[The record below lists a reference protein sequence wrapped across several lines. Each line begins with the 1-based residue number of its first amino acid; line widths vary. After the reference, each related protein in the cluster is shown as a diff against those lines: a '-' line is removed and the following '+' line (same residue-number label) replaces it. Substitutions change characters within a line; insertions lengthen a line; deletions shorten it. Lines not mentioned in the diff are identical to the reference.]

1 MRVFSSVA
9 RLWRHEAFRRLLL
22 LRIVTQTSDGC
33 VQVGLASYVLFS
45 PYQQPNGW
53 SIAAVLALTLLPFSV
68 LGPFVSTVLD
78 RWSRRQILVITDS
91 ARVVFALTICAIV
104 LSGDRSAPMQY
115 ALAGVAL
122 VALSANRFLL
132 AAISAAMAHTVNP
145 DEYLSAN
152 TVMPLVGPLGAVIGG
167 GVVFGSRFIL
177 SKWLPVYE
185 ADAFAF
191 LLAGAG
197 FATSAFL
204 ASRFSR
210 TALGP
215 DHRHHH
221 TAADVLRGLKAAI
234 GHLAHHRPA
243 ALGLSMIGI
252 QRVLWGIAMVGT
264 ILVYRNHFHTV
275 SDVNAAMADLSI
287 WALATGIGFFAASA
301 VTPPMAARFGVR
313 RWMIVLTLLSA
324 IFQAFP
330 GSVFQRVTLVA
341 ASFLLGV
348 ASQSIKICTDTLV
361 QAHIEDSYKGRV
373 FVLYDMIFNASMV
386 VAAVI
391 AAFVLPADGVSVP
404 IFLGLAVAYLVL
416 ALAFTLV
423 SRHLGATTTF
433 DRGTES
439 MRGPAVEP
447 VS

>member
-1 MRVFSSVA
+1 MQVFSSVA

-22 LRIVTQTSDGC
+22 LRIVTQTADGC
-33 VQVGLASYVLFS
+33 VQVGLASYILFS
-45 PYQQPNGW
+45 PYQQP
-53 SIAAVLALTLLPFSV
+53 SAAAIAAVLALTLLPFSI
-68 LGPFVSTVLD
+68 LGPFVSTILD

-91 ARVVFALTICAIV
+91 MRVVFALAIGAIV
-104 LSGDRSAPMQY
+104 GSGNRTAPMQY
-115 ALAGVAL
+115 TLAGVAL
-122 VALSANRFLL
+122 LALSANRFLL

-152 TVMPLVGPLGAVIGG
+152 TVMPLVGPVGAVIGG

-177 SKWLPVYE
+177 GKWLPTYE

-191 LLAGAG
+191 LLAGIG

-221 TAADVLRGLKAAI
+221 SAADVLRGLKAAM
-234 GHLAHHRPA
+234 GHIAHHRPA
-243 ALGLSMIGI
+243 AIGLSMIGI
-252 QRVLWGIAMVGT
+252 QRVLWGVAMVGT
-264 ILVYRNHFHTV
+264 ILTYRNHFHTV
-275 SDVNAAMADLSI
+275 SDVNAAMADISL
-287 WALATGIGFFAASA
+287 WALATGVGFFAASA
-301 VTPPMAARFGVR
+301 VTPPMASRFGVR
-313 RWMIVLTLLSA
+313 RWMIVLALASA
-324 IFQAFP
+324 VFQAFP

-341 ASFLLGV
+341 ASFLLGL
-348 ASQSIKICTDTLV
+348 ASQSFKICTDTLV

-373 FVLYDMIFNASMV
+373 FVVYDMIFNAALV
-386 VAAVI
+386 LAAVI
-391 AAFVLPADGVSVP
+391 AAVVLPADGVSVP
-404 IFLGLAVAYLVL
+404 IFLGLAVAYLFL
-416 ALAFTLV
+416 AVGFILITRRMGSA
-423 SRHLGATTTF
+423 TF

-439 MRGPAVEP
+439 TRGPAVEP

>member
-22 LRIVTQTSDGC
+22 LRIVTQTADGC

-91 ARVVFALTICAIV
+91 SRVVFALTIGVIV
-104 LSGDRSAPMQY
+104 GSGDRSAPMQY
-115 ALAGVAL
+115 TLAGVAL
-122 VALSANRFLL
+122 IALSANRFLL

-177 SKWLPVYE
+177 GRWLPVYE

-191 LLAGAG
+191 FLAGAG

-264 ILVYRNHFHTV
+264 ILTYRNHFHTV

-313 RWMIVLTLLSA
+313 HWMIALSLLSA

-348 ASQSIKICTDTLV
+348 ASQSFKICTDTLV
-361 QAHIEDSYKGRV
+361 QAHIDDSYKGRV

-423 SRHLGATTTF
+423 SRHMGATTTF

-439 MRGPAVEP
+439 MRGPAVES

>member
-53 SIAAVLALTLLPFSV
+53 LIAAVLALTLLPFSV

-78 RWSRRQILVITDS
+78 RWSRRQILVLTDS
-91 ARVVFALTICAIV
+91 ARVVFALTIGAIV

-122 VALSANRFLL
+122 IALSANRFLL

-177 SKWLPVYE
+177 SRWFPVYE

-221 TAADVLRGLKAAI
+221 TAADVLRGLRAAV

-243 ALGLSMIGI
+243 ALGLGMIGI

-264 ILVYRNHFHTV
+264 ILTYRNHFHTV

-287 WALATGIGFFAASA
+287 WALATGVGFFAASA

-313 RWMIVLTLLSA
+313 RWMIVLTIGSA
-324 IFQAFP
+324 VFQAFP

-348 ASQSIKICTDTLV
+348 ASQSFKICTDTLV
-361 QAHIEDSYKGRV
+361 QAHIDDSYKGRV

-423 SRHLGATTTF
+423 SRHMGATTTF

>member
-22 LRIVTQTSDGC
+22 LRIVTQTADGC

-45 PYQQPNGW
+45 PYQQPSGAA
-53 SIAAVLALTLLPFSV
+53 IAAVLALTLLPFSV
-68 LGPFVSTVLD
+68 LGPFVSTILD

-91 ARVVFALTICAIV
+91 MRVVFALVIGVIV
-104 LSGDRSAPMQY
+104 GSGNRSAPVQY

-122 VALSANRFLL
+122 LALSANRFLL

-152 TVMPLVGPLGAVIGG
+152 TVMPLVGPVGAVIGG
-167 GVVFGSRFIL
+167 AVVFGSRFIL
-177 SKWLPVYE
+177 GRWLPTYE

-191 LLAGAG
+191 LLAGIG

-204 ASRFSR
+204 ASRFTR

-221 TAADVLRGLKAAI
+221 SAADVLRGLKAAM
-234 GHLAHHRPA
+234 GHIAHHRPA
-243 ALGLSMIGI
+243 AIGLGMIGI
-252 QRVLWGIAMVGT
+252 QRVLWGVAMVGT
-264 ILVYRNHFHTV
+264 ILIYRNHFHTI
-275 SDVNAAMADLSI
+275 SDVNAAMADISI
-287 WALATGIGFFAASA
+287 WALATGVGFFAASA
-301 VTPPMAARFGVR
+301 VTPPMASRFGVR
-313 RWMIVLTLLSA
+313 RWMIVLTLASA
-324 IFQAFP
+324 VFQAFP
-330 GSVFQRVTLVA
+330 GSVFTRVTLVI
-341 ASFLLGV
+341 ASFLLGL
-348 ASQSIKICTDTLV
+348 ASQSFKICTDTLV

-423 SRHLGATTTF
+423 SRHMGVTTTF

>member
-1 MRVFSSVA
+1 LRVFSSVA

-22 LRIVTQTSDGC
+22 LRIVTQTADGC

-91 ARVVFALTICAIV
+91 ARVVFALTIGVIV
-104 LSGDRSAPMQY
+104 GSGDRSAPMQY
-115 ALAGVAL
+115 TLAGVAL
-122 VALSANRFLL
+122 IALSANRFLL

-210 TALGP
+210 RALGP

-221 TAADVLRGLKAAI
+221 TAADVLRGLMAAI

-243 ALGLSMIGI
+243 ALGLGMIGI
-252 QRVLWGIAMVGT
+252 QRVLWGLAMVGT
-264 ILVYRNHFHTV
+264 ILIYRNHFHTV

-313 RWMIVLTLLSA
+313 HWMIALTLLSA

-348 ASQSIKICTDTLV
+348 ASQSFKICTDTLV

-423 SRHLGATTTF
+423 SRHMGATTTF

>member
-1 MRVFSSVA
+1 LRVFSSVA
-9 RLWRHEAFRRLLL
+9 QLWRHAAFRRLLL
-22 LRIVTQTSDGC
+22 LRIVTQTADGC

-45 PYQQPNGW
+45 PYQQPSGAA
-53 SIAAVLALTLLPFSV
+53 IAAVLALTLLPFSI
-68 LGPFVSTVLD
+68 LGPFVSTILD

-91 ARVVFALTICAIV
+91 MRVVFALVIGGIV
-104 LSGDRSAPMQY
+104 LSGDRSAPVQY
-115 ALAGVAL
+115 GLAGVAL
-122 VALSANRFLL
+122 LALSANRFLL
-132 AAISAAMAHTVNP
+132 AAISAAMAHTINP

-152 TVMPLVGPLGAVIGG
+152 TVMPLVGPVGAVIGG

-177 SKWLPVYE
+177 GRWLPTYE

-191 LLAGAG
+191 LLASIG

-221 TAADVLRGLKAAI
+221 TARDVLRGIKAAL
-234 GHLAHHRPA
+234 GHIAHHRPA
-243 ALGLSMIGI
+243 AIGLTMIGL

-264 ILVYRNHFHTV
+264 ILTYRNHFHTV

-287 WALATGIGFFAASA
+287 WALATGVGFFAASA
-301 VTPPMAARFGVR
+301 VTPPMASRFGVR
-313 RWMIVLTLLSA
+313 RWMIVLTIASA
-324 IFQAFP
+324 VFQAFP
-330 GSVFQRVTLVA
+330 GSVFQKVTLVA

-348 ASQSIKICTDTLV
+348 ASQSFKICTDTLV

-373 FVLYDMIFNASMV
+373 FVVYDMIFNAALV
-386 VAAVI
+386 LAAVI
-391 AAFVLPADGVSVP
+391 AALLLPADGVSVP
-404 IFLGLAVAYLVL
+404 IFLGLALAYLVL
-416 ALAFTLV
+416 AGGFTLA
-423 SRHLGATTTF
+423 SRGMESTTF

-439 MRGPAVEP
+439 TRGPAAEP
-447 VS
+447 VA

>member
-22 LRIVTQTSDGC
+22 LRIVTQSADGC

-45 PYQQPNGW
+45 PYQQPTSGA
-53 SIAAVLALTLLPFSV
+53 IAAVLALTLLPFSI
-68 LGPFVSTVLD
+68 LGPFVSTILD
-78 RWSRRQILVITDS
+78 RWSRRQILVIVDS
-91 ARVVFALTICAIV
+91 MRVVFALAIGAIV

-132 AAISAAMAHTVNP
+132 AAISSAMAHTVDP

-152 TVMPLVGPLGAVIGG
+152 TVMPLVGPAGAVIGG
-167 GVVFGSRFIL
+167 VVVFGSRFIL
-177 SKWLPVYE
+177 GNWFTTYQ

-191 LLAGAG
+191 LLAGVG
-197 FATSAFL
+197 FAISAYL

-210 TALGP
+210 MALGP

-221 TAADVLRGLKAAI
+221 TMADVLRGLKAAM
-234 GHLAHHRPA
+234 GHISHHRPVA
-243 ALGLSMIGI
+243 VGLSMIGI

-264 ILVYRNHFHTV
+264 ILCYRNHFHTV
-275 SDVNAAMADLSI
+275 SDVNAAMGDLSI

-301 VTPPMAARFGVR
+301 VTPPMASRFGVR
-313 RWMIVLTLLSA
+313 RWMIVLALASA
-324 IFQAFP
+324 VFQAFP
-330 GSVFQRVTLVA
+330 GSVFTSVTLVA
-341 ASFLLGV
+341 ASFLLGLT
-348 ASQSIKICTDTLV
+348 SQSFKICTDTLV

-373 FVLYDMIFNASMV
+373 FVVYDMIFNAALV
-386 VAAVI
+386 LAAVI
-391 AAFVLPADGVSVP
+391 AAQILPADGVSVP
-404 IFLGLAVAYLVL
+404 VFLGLAAAYLVL
-416 ALAFTLV
+416 TAGFFLATRNLV
-423 SRHLGATTTF
+423 AATF

-439 MRGPAVEP
+439 TREPVAEP
-447 VS
+447 VSS

>member
-22 LRIVTQTSDGC
+22 LRIVTQTADGC

-53 SIAAVLALTLLPFSV
+53 LIAAVLALTLLPFSV

-78 RWSRRQILVITDS
+78 RWSRRQILVLTDS
-91 ARVVFALTICAIV
+91 ARVVFALTIGAIV

-122 VALSANRFLL
+122 IALSANRFLL

-177 SKWLPVYE
+177 SRWFPVYE

-221 TAADVLRGLKAAI
+221 SAADVLRGLRAAV

-243 ALGLSMIGI
+243 ALGLGMIGI

-264 ILVYRNHFHTV
+264 ILTYRNHFHTV

-287 WALATGIGFFAASA
+287 WALATGVGFFAASA

-313 RWMIVLTLLSA
+313 RWMIVLTIGSA
-324 IFQAFP
+324 VFQAFP

-348 ASQSIKICTDTLV
+348 ASQSFKICTDTLV
-361 QAHIEDSYKGRV
+361 QAHIDDSYKGRV

-423 SRHLGATTTF
+423 SRHMGATTTF

>member
-1 MRVFSSVA
+1 LRVFSSVA

-22 LRIVTQTSDGC
+22 LRIVTQTADGC

-53 SIAAVLALTLLPFSV
+53 LIAAVLALTLLPFSV

-91 ARVVFALTICAIV
+91 ARVVFALTIGAIV

-177 SKWLPVYE
+177 SRWFPVYE

-221 TAADVLRGLKAAI
+221 TAADVLRGLRAAV

-243 ALGLSMIGI
+243 ALGLGMIGI

-264 ILVYRNHFHTV
+264 ILTYRNHFHTV

-287 WALATGIGFFAASA
+287 WALATGVGFFAASA

-313 RWMIVLTLLSA
+313 RWMIALTLLSA

-348 ASQSIKICTDTLV
+348 ASQSFKICTDTLV

-404 IFLGLAVAYLVL
+404 IFLSLAVAYLVL

-423 SRHLGATTTF
+423 SRHMGATTTF

>member
-1 MRVFSSVA
+1 LRVFSSVA

-22 LRIVTQTSDGC
+22 LRIVTQTADGC

-91 ARVVFALTICAIV
+91 SRVVFALTIGVIV
-104 LSGDRSAPMQY
+104 GSGDRSAPMQY
-115 ALAGVAL
+115 TLAGVAL
-122 VALSANRFLL
+122 IALSANRFLL

-221 TAADVLRGLKAAI
+221 TAADVLRGLRAAV

-243 ALGLSMIGI
+243 ALGLGMIGI

-264 ILVYRNHFHTV
+264 ILTYRNHFHTV

-313 RWMIVLTLLSA
+313 HWMIALSLLSA

-348 ASQSIKICTDTLV
+348 ASQSFKICTDTLV
-361 QAHIEDSYKGRV
+361 QAHIDDSYKGRV

-423 SRHLGATTTF
+423 SRHMGATTTF

-439 MRGPAVEP
+439 MRGPAVES

>member
-1 MRVFSSVA
+1 LRVFSSVA

-22 LRIVTQTSDGC
+22 LRIVTQTADGC

-68 LGPFVSTVLD
+68 LGPFVSTILD

-91 ARVVFALTICAIV
+91 ARVVFALTIGVIV
-104 LSGDRSAPMQY
+104 GSGDRSAPMQY
-115 ALAGVAL
+115 TLAGVAL
-122 VALSANRFLL
+122 IALSANRFLL

-167 GVVFGSRFIL
+167 GVVFGSRFVL

-243 ALGLSMIGI
+243 ALGLGMIGI

-264 ILVYRNHFHTV
+264 ILTYRNHFHTV

-287 WALATGIGFFAASA
+287 WALATGVGFFAASA

-313 RWMIVLTLLSA
+313 RWMIALSLLSA

-330 GSVFQRVTLVA
+330 GSVFQRATLVT

-348 ASQSIKICTDTLV
+348 ASQSFKICTDTLV

-423 SRHLGATTTF
+423 SRHMGATTTF

>member
-1 MRVFSSVA
+1 VRVFSSVA

-22 LRIVTQTSDGC
+22 LRIVTQAADGC

-45 PYQQPNGW
+45 PYQQPSAGA
-53 SIAAVLALTLLPFSV
+53 IAAVLALTLLPFSV

-78 RWSRRQILVITDS
+78 RWSRRQILLLTDS
-91 ARVVFALTICAIV
+91 TRVVLALVICALV
-104 LSGDRSAPMQY
+104 GSGNRSGPVQL

-122 VALSANRFLL
+122 LALSANRFLL
-132 AAISAAMAHTVNP
+132 AAISSALAHTVDS

-167 GVVFGSRFIL
+167 GVVFGSRFVL
-177 SKWLPVYE
+177 GRWLPVYQ

-191 LLAGAG
+191 LLASVG

-210 TALGP
+210 PALGP

-221 TAADVLRGLKAAI
+221 TASDVLRGLKAAI

-243 ALGLSMIGI
+243 ALGLGMIGL
-252 QRVLWGIAMVGT
+252 QRVLWGVAMVGT
-264 ILVYRNHFHTV
+264 ILIYRNHFHTV
-275 SDVNAAMADLSI
+275 ADVNAAMADLSL

-301 VTPPMAARFGVR
+301 VTPPMASRVGVR
-313 RWMIVLTLLSA
+313 RWMIVLTVFAALV
-324 IFQAFP
+324 QAFP
-330 GSVFQRVTLVA
+330 GAVFQQVTLVA
-341 ASFLLGV
+341 ASFLLGLT
-348 ASQSIKICTDTLV
+348 SQSFKICTDTLV
-361 QAHIEDSYKGRV
+361 QAHIDDSYKGRV
-373 FVLYDMIFNASMV
+373 FILYDMIFNAALV
-386 VAAVI
+386 VAAVL
-391 AAFVLPADGVSVP
+391 ASLVLPADGVSLP
-404 IFLGLAVAYLVL
+404 IFLSLSVGYLVL
-416 ALAFTLV
+416 GLGFALV
-423 SRHLGATTTF
+423 SGRIGAETF

-439 MRGPAVEP
+439 TREPAVEA

>member
-9 RLWRHEAFRRLLL
+9 QLWRHEAFRRLLL
-22 LRIVTQTSDGC
+22 LRIVTQTADGC

-45 PYQQPNGW
+45 PYQQPSGAA
-53 SIAAVLALTLLPFSV
+53 IAAVLALTLLPFSV
-68 LGPFVSTVLD
+68 LGPFVSTILD

-91 ARVVFALTICAIV
+91 MRVAFALLIGAIV
-104 LSGDRSAPMQY
+104 YSGNRSGPMQY
-115 ALAGVAL
+115 GLAAVAL
-122 VALSANRFLL
+122 LALSANRFLL

-152 TVMPLVGPLGAVIGG
+152 TVMPLVGPVGAVIGG
-167 GVVFGSRFIL
+167 AVVIGSRLIL
-177 SKWLPVYE
+177 GKFVPVYQ

-191 LLAGAG
+191 LLAGIG

-221 TAADVLRGLKAAI
+221 TAADVLRGLKAAA
-234 GHLAHHRPA
+234 GHIAHHRPA
-243 ALGLSMIGI
+243 FLGLAMIGI

-275 SDVNAAMADLSI
+275 TDVDAAIKDLGI
-287 WALATGIGFFAASA
+287 WALATGVGFFAASA
-301 VTPPMAARFGVR
+301 VTPPMASRFGVR
-313 RWMIVLTLLSA
+313 RWMIVLTVASA
-324 IFQAFP
+324 VFQAFP
-330 GSVFQRVTLVA
+330 GAVFQKVSLVA
-341 ASFLLGV
+341 ASFLLGL
-348 ASQSIKICTDTLV
+348 ASQSFKICTDTLV

-373 FVLYDMIFNASMV
+373 FVVYDMIFNAALV
-386 VAAVI
+386 LAAVI
-391 AAFVLPADGVSVP
+391 AALVLPADGVSVP
-404 IFLGLAVAYLVL
+404 IFLGLSVGYLVL
-416 ALAFTLV
+416 GLGFTLIT
-423 SRHLGATTTF
+423 RRLGSATF

-439 MRGPAVEP
+439 TRGPAVEP
-447 VS
+447 VV

>member
-22 LRIVTQTSDGC
+22 LRIVTQTADGC

-53 SIAAVLALTLLPFSV
+53 LIAAVLALTLLPFSV

-91 ARVVFALTICAIV
+91 SRVVFALTIGVIV
-104 LSGDRSAPMQY
+104 GSGDRSAPMQY
-115 ALAGVAL
+115 TLAGVAL
-122 VALSANRFLL
+122 IALSANRFLL

-167 GVVFGSRFIL
+167 GIVFGSRFIL

-191 LLAGAG
+191 LLAGVG

-264 ILVYRNHFHTV
+264 ILTYRNHFHTV

-287 WALATGIGFFAASA
+287 WALATGVGFFAASA

-313 RWMIVLTLLSA
+313 RWMIALTLLSA
-324 IFQAFP
+324 VFQAFP

-348 ASQSIKICTDTLV
+348 ASQSFKICTDTLV

>member
-1 MRVFSSVA
+1 MHVFSSVA
-9 RLWRHEAFRRLLL
+9 RLWRHAAFRRLLL
-22 LRIVTQTSDGC
+22 LRIVTQTADGC
-33 VQVGLASYVLFS
+33 VQVGLASYILFS
-45 PYQQPNGW
+45 PYQQP
-53 SIAAVLALTLLPFSV
+53 SAAAIAAVLALTLLPFSI
-68 LGPFVSTVLD
+68 LGPFVSTILD

-91 ARVVFALTICAIV
+91 MRVVFALAIGV
-104 LSGDRSAPMQY
+104 IVGSGNRSAPVQY
-115 ALAGVAL
+115 TLAGVAL
-122 VALSANRFLL
+122 LALSANRFLL

-152 TVMPLVGPLGAVIGG
+152 TVMPLVGPVGAVIGG

-177 SKWLPVYE
+177 GKWLPTYQ

-191 LLAGAG
+191 LLAGIG

-221 TAADVLRGLKAAI
+221 TAADVLRGLKAAM
-234 GHLAHHRPA
+234 GHIAHHRPA
-243 ALGLSMIGI
+243 AIGLSMIGI

-275 SDVNAAMADLSI
+275 SDVNAAMADISI
-287 WALATGIGFFAASA
+287 WALATGVGFFAASA
-301 VTPPMAARFGVR
+301 VTPPMASRFGVR
-313 RWMIVLTLLSA
+313 RWMIVLALASA
-324 IFQAFP
+324 VFQAFP
-330 GSVFQRVTLVA
+330 GSVFQRVTLIA
-341 ASFLLGV
+341 ASFLLGL
-348 ASQSIKICTDTLV
+348 ASQSFKICTDTLV

-373 FVLYDMIFNASMV
+373 FVVYDMIFNAALV
-386 VAAVI
+386 LAAVI
-391 AAFVLPADGVSVP
+391 AAAVLPADGVSVP
-404 IFLGLAVAYLVL
+404 IFLGLAVAYLLL
-416 ALAFTLV
+416 ALGFILIT
-423 SRHLGATTTF
+423 RRMGAAMF

-439 MRGPAVEP
+439 TRGPAVEP

>member
-22 LRIVTQTSDGC
+22 LRIVTQTADGC

-91 ARVVFALTICAIV
+91 ARVVFALTIGVIV
-104 LSGDRSAPMQY
+104 GSGDRSAPMQY
-115 ALAGVAL
+115 TLAGVAL
-122 VALSANRFLL
+122 IALSANRFLL

-191 LLAGAG
+191 FLAGAG

-210 TALGP
+210 RALGP

-243 ALGLSMIGI
+243 ALGLGMIGI
-252 QRVLWGIAMVGT
+252 QRVLWGLAMVGT
-264 ILVYRNHFHTV
+264 ILIYRNHFHTV

-313 RWMIVLTLLSA
+313 HWMIALTLLSA

-348 ASQSIKICTDTLV
+348 ASQSFKICTDTLV

-423 SRHLGATTTF
+423 SRHMGVTTTF

>member
-1 MRVFSSVA
+1 LRVFSSVA

-22 LRIVTQTSDGC
+22 LRIVTQTADGC

-91 ARVVFALTICAIV
+91 ARVVFALTIGAIV

-122 VALSANRFLL
+122 IALSANRFLL

-177 SKWLPVYE
+177 GRWLPVYE

-191 LLAGAG
+191 FLAGAG

-221 TAADVLRGLKAAI
+221 TAADVLRGLRAAV

-243 ALGLSMIGI
+243 ALGLGMIGI

-264 ILVYRNHFHTV
+264 ILTYRNHFHTV

-287 WALATGIGFFAASA
+287 WALATGVGFFAASA

-313 RWMIVLTLLSA
+313 RWMIALTLLSA
-324 IFQAFP
+324 VFQAFP

-348 ASQSIKICTDTLV
+348 ASQSFKICTDTLV

>member
-1 MRVFSSVA
+1 LRVFSSVA

-22 LRIVTQTSDGC
+22 LRIVTQTADGC

-91 ARVVFALTICAIV
+91 ARVVFALTIGVIV
-104 LSGDRSAPMQY
+104 GSGDRSAPMQY
-115 ALAGVAL
+115 TLAGVAL
-122 VALSANRFLL
+122 IALSANRFLL

-177 SKWLPVYE
+177 SRWLPVYE

-215 DHRHHH
+215 DHHHHH

-234 GHLAHHRPA
+234 GHLGHHRPA
-243 ALGLSMIGI
+243 ALGLGMIGI
-252 QRVLWGIAMVGT
+252 QRVLWGLAMVGT
-264 ILVYRNHFHTV
+264 ILIYRNHFHTV

-313 RWMIVLTLLSA
+313 RWMIALTLLSA

-348 ASQSIKICTDTLV
+348 ASQSFKICTDTLV

-423 SRHLGATTTF
+423 SRHMGATTTF

>member
-1 MRVFSSVA
+1 LRVFSSVA

-22 LRIVTQTSDGC
+22 LRIVTQTADGC

-68 LGPFVSTVLD
+68 LGPFVSTILD

-91 ARVVFALTICAIV
+91 ARVVFALTIGVIV
-104 LSGDRSAPMQY
+104 GSGDRSAPMQY
-115 ALAGVAL
+115 TLAGVAL
-122 VALSANRFLL
+122 IALSANRFLL

-191 LLAGAG
+191 LLAGVG

-221 TAADVLRGLKAAI
+221 SARDVLRGLRAAV

-243 ALGLSMIGI
+243 ALGLGMIGI

-264 ILVYRNHFHTV
+264 ILTYRNHFHTV

-287 WALATGIGFFAASA
+287 WALATGVGFFAASA

-313 RWMIVLTLLSA
+313 RWMIVLTIGSA
-324 IFQAFP
+324 VFQAFP

-348 ASQSIKICTDTLV
+348 ASQSFKICTDTLV
-361 QAHIEDSYKGRV
+361 QAHIDDSYKGRV

-423 SRHLGATTTF
+423 SRHMGATTTF

>member
-1 MRVFSSVA
+1 LHVFSSVA
-9 RLWRHEAFRRLLL
+9 RLWRHDAFRRLLL
-22 LRIVTQTSDGC
+22 LRIVTQTADGC

-45 PYQQPNGW
+45 PYQQPTGAA
-53 SIAAVLALTLLPFSV
+53 IAAVLALTLLPFSV
-68 LGPFVSTVLD
+68 LGPFVSTILD

-91 ARVVFALTICAIV
+91 MRVVFALLIGAIV
-104 LSGDRSAPMQY
+104 LSGNRSAPVQY

-122 VALSANRFLL
+122 LALSANRFLL

-152 TVMPLVGPLGAVIGG
+152 TVMPLVGPAGAVIGG
-167 GVVFGSRFIL
+167 AVVFGSRFIL
-177 SKWLPVYE
+177 GRWLPTYE

-191 LLAGAG
+191 LLAGCG

-221 TAADVLRGLKAAI
+221 TAADVLRGLKAAL
-234 GHLAHHRPA
+234 GHIAHHRPA

-264 ILVYRNHFHTV
+264 ILTYRNHFHTV
-275 SDVNAAMADLSI
+275 GDVNAAMADLSI

-301 VTPPMAARFGVR
+301 VTPPMASRFGVR
-313 RWMIVLTLLSA
+313 HWMIVLAVASA
-324 IFQAFP
+324 VFQAFP
-330 GSVFQRVTLVA
+330 GSVFTRVTLVA
-341 ASFLLGV
+341 ASFLLGM
-348 ASQSIKICTDTLV
+348 ASQSFKICTDTLV

-373 FVLYDMIFNASMV
+373 FVVYDMIFNAALV
-386 VAAVI
+386 LAAVI
-391 AAFVLPADGVSVP
+391 AALVLPADGVSVP
-404 IFLGLAVAYLVL
+404 IFLSLAVGYLVL
-416 ALAFTLV
+416 AVGFTLIA
-423 SRHLGATTTF
+423 RRLGAATF
-433 DRGTES
+433 DLGTES
-439 MRGPAVEP
+439 TRGPAVES